1 MGWGRMP
8 IRGVVNEYN
17 DEVKK
22 IDEHIL
28 TLIQERKAITGKKRF
43 SPKVSSLRNGQL
55 DSRWTLL
62 RLYSIYTV

>member
-22 IDEHIL
+22 IDEQIL
-28 TLIQERKAITGKKRF
+28 TLIQERKAITGKNG
-43 SPKVSSLRNGQL
+43 SPRK
-55 DSRWTLL
+55 
-62 RLYSIYTV
+62 

>member
-22 IDEHIL
+22 IDEQIL
-28 TLIQERKAITGKKRF
+28 TLIQERKAITGKK
-43 SPKVSSLRNGQL
+43 
-55 DSRWTLL
+55 
-62 RLYSIYTV
+62 TVLPRK